1 MGLHFRLPTD
11 ADLKEQHR
19 AQLRQLLMD
28 QQSLDLS

>member
-1 MGLHFRLPTD
+1 MGLHFRPPPD

-19 AQLRQLLMD
+19 AQLRQLIME